1 MIEGARTM
9 VYINETWC
17 KGCELCIDNCPK
29 KVLGKKNMKAIVI
42 QEKECIKCGICE
54 NICPD
59 FAINIR
65 RDSDE

>member
-1 MIEGARTM
+1 MI
-9 VYINETWC
+9 YINEAWC

-29 KVLGKKNMKAIVI
+29 KVLGKNNMKTIVI
-42 QEKECIKCGICE
+42 QEEKCIKCGICE
-54 NICPD
+54 DICPD